1 MPGVETRKTVLE
13 FQFTLYLTKRFNVVF
28 TMFNQ
33 ASYLSVPS
41 SHVLFKKSIVTEVFC
56 LNLHVS
62 DKYTYY
68 TGGVFRTLT
77 NICDGGFCKKVNG
90 FCLLSSQKISC

>member
-1 MPGVETRKTVLE
+1 MPGVETRKTVLG
-13 FQFTLYLTKRFNVVF
+13 FKFTLYLRKRFNAVF
-28 TMFNQ
+28 TMFKQ

-41 SHVLFKKSIVTEVFC
+41 SHMLFKKSIVTEVFC

-68 TGGVFRTLT
+68 TGILAYS
-77 NICDGGFCKKVNG
+77 GG
-90 FCLLSSQKISC
+90 